1 MVRLVPFSP
10 PELNELSVY
19 LPLGNLFSFMN
30 ERNKGLFTLVLG
42 LTVLGVCGS
51 FFGLVM
57 WLSQPSI
64 PSETRAGKR
73 ATGAAQ
79 AGPISGSLATIES
92 IPDGQYNYGGSA
104 TMVPLRQLIEPLV
117 TAETP
122 GFELS
127 YVNPVDSAPN
137 STRGIEMLLAR
148 ELAFADSSRF
158 LSPEEYKA
166 AERMG
171 FELQQT
177 PVAIDGIAV
186 VVHPD
191 LAIEGLTIDQL
202 RDIYLGNITNWREV
216 GGPNLEVQPFSMS
229 PSDSGTASFFVKRV
243 LKREPLSALVEMT
256 SETTPVLR
264 QVATT
269 PGSIYYVSAPL
280 AVPQCSVKTLPI
292 ASAPGR
298 PFVAPYQEPRVPAAD
313 CPDRRN
319 QINQDALRN
328 GTYPLTRR
336 LFVVS
341 IKGESADAIAG
352 QAYSEILL
360 SAEGQTLVDEA
371 GFVSIR

>member
-1 MVRLVPFSP
+1 
-10 PELNELSVY
+10 
-19 LPLGNLFSFMN
+19 MN

-42 LTVLGVCGS
+42 LAVLGVCGS

-64 PSETRAGKR
+64 PSGVKAETR

-79 AGPISGSLATIES
+79 AGPISGSLATVES
-92 IPDGQYNYGGSA
+92 IPNGQYNYGGSA
-104 TMVPLRQLIEPLV
+104 TMVPLRQLVEPLIK
-117 TAETP
+117 AETP
-122 GFELS
+122 GFELN
-127 YVNPVDSAPN
+127 YVNPAESAPN
-137 STRGIEMLLAR
+137 STRGIEMLLSG

-166 AERMG
+166 AEQLG

-191 LAIEGLTIDQL
+191 LEIEGLTVEQL
-202 RDIYLGNITNWREV
+202 RDIYLGNTTNWREV
-216 GGPNLEVQPFSMS
+216 GGPNLEIRPFSML
-229 PSDSGTASFFVKRV
+229 PSKSGTASYFVKRV
-243 LKREPLSALVEMT
+243 LKRSPLSAQVEIT
-256 SETTPVLR
+256 SETTPMLR
-264 QVATT
+264 QMATI

-292 ASAPGR
+292 ASAPDR
-298 PFVAPYQEPRVPAAD
+298 PFVAPYQDPGVPAAD
-313 CPDRRN
+313 CPARRN
-319 QINQDALRN
+319 QINRDALRN

-341 IKGESADAIAG
+341 IKGDSEDAIAG

-360 SAEGQTLVDEA
+360 SVEGQTRVDEA
-371 GFVSIR
+371 GFVSVR